1 MSNAVGSRFESLL
14 KNSVVGA
21 VVALISYVTFQ
32 LLCAFL
38 IHCEIAG
45 EGMIYPLVCVS
56 AAVSS
61 YLGCVYGVM
70 RGGEGRILSASL
82 VTAVF
87 LSLTVVIGLLSCE
100 SGVISTGWAGIGG
113 AMALG
118 GLLAAMTP
126 SLLKKKGG
134 AARGRARRNGRR

>member
-1 MSNAVGSRFESLL
+1 MSNVVGSQFERLL
-14 KNSVVGA
+14 KNSIIGV
-21 VVALISYVTFQ
+21 VVALVSYVILQ

-45 EGMIYPLVCVS
+45 EGMIYPMVCIS

-61 YLGCVYGVM
+61 YMGCVYGVM
-70 RGGEGRILSASL
+70 RGGEGRILSASM
-82 VTAVF
+82 VAAVF
-87 LSLTVVIGLLSCE
+87 LALTIAIGLLSGE
-100 SGVISTGWAGIGG
+100 SGAVSSGWAGIGG

-126 SLLKKKGG
+126 SLWKKKGG
-134 AARGRARRNGRR
+134 AGRGRARRNGRR